1 MKSIMNEIKSNGNEI
16 IRDNNFLIV
25 AFQNR
30 LSCRMLKIFGKY
42 NIPFNKNIINKSID
56 EYLINNMVETNEE
69 IIDKYIE
76 LLKKYEKIMQGYVT
90 RKIDTEIIKNA
101 TSAFVEKIS
110 KKNKENFTINMC
122 TNFIENIKSL
132 IFVYDNR
139 DLNSEILSRINDD
152 TKEIIEEI
160 NKNNFNFVIESINI
174 IIKNIINN
182 V

>member
-1 MKSIMNEIKSNGNEI
+1 
-16 IRDNNFLIV
+16 
-25 AFQNR
+25 
-30 LSCRMLKIFGKY
+30 
-42 NIPFNKNIINKSID
+42 
-56 EYLINNMVETNEE
+56 
-69 IIDKYIE
+69 
-76 LLKKYEKIMQGYVT
+76 MQGYVT

-110 KKNKENFTINMC
+110 KKNKKNFTINMC

-139 DLNSEILSRINDD
+139 NLNSEILSRINDD

>member
-1 MKSIMNEIKSNGNEI
+1 
-16 IRDNNFLIV
+16 
-25 AFQNR
+25 
-30 LSCRMLKIFGKY
+30 
-42 NIPFNKNIINKSID
+42 
-56 EYLINNMVETNEE
+56 MVRNVKPWPKKKRTYKTNS
-69 IIDKYIE
+69 Y
-76 LLKKYEKIMQGYVT
+76 
-90 RKIDTEIIKNA
+90 
-101 TSAFVEKIS
+101 
-110 KKNKENFTINMC
+110 
-122 TNFIENIKSL
+122 IENIKSL